1 MFIETS
7 KALGAAI
14 LFFPEGN
21 AVQAGG
27 SCSSAAIPN
36 PNDPGWLNFQRV
48 ETWNFNR
55 KDAKYEAVK
64 DGSTGRLQLADEQE
78 TDGYTEYKFT
88 TNVLLEFLI
97 GLFFRAASPQNS
109 ATLTFNPDA
118 GTTYRGWLI
127 LAQRDNSG
135 TVIIAANLWGRLK
148 MDDFK
153 GGGGALSK
161 PDLMF
166 TQYKNSLNV
175 ITLGS

>member
-27 SCSSAAIPN
+27 TCSSAAIPN
-36 PNDPGWLNFQRV
+36 PNDTGWLNFQRV
-48 ETWNFNR
+48 ETWDFTR

-64 DGSTGRLQLADEQE
+64 DGSTGRLQLADEIE

-88 TNVLLEFLI
+88 TNVTLEYLL
-97 GLFFRAASPQNS
+97 GLFFRAATPQNS

-118 GTTYRGWLI
+118 GPTYRGWLI
-127 LAQRDNSG
+127 LAQRDASG
-135 TVIIAANLWGRLK
+135 IVIIAANLWGRMKL
-148 MDDFK
+148 DALK

-161 PDLMF
+161 YDILF
-166 TQYKNSLNV
+166 SQYKNALNV